1 VLAEAA
7 PDLPEE
13 VGATLVTTVV
23 LVPTFAAL
31 AVAAFSHSLPLHPSL
46 AGRA

>member
-7 PDLPEE
+7 PDLAQEL
-13 VGATLVTTVV
+13 GATLVATVV

-31 AVAAFSHSLPLHPSL
+31 AVAALSHSLPLLPSL

>member
-7 PDLPEE
+7 PDLPQE

-23 LVPTFAAL
+23 LFPALASL
-31 AVAAFSHSLPLHPSL
+31 AVAAFLHSLPLLPSL

>member
-7 PDLPEE
+7 PDLAQKL
-13 VGATLVTTVV
+13 GATLVTTVG
-23 LVPTFAAL
+23 LVPTFASL
-31 AVAAFSHSLPLHPSL
+31 AVATLFHSLPSLPSL